1 MDKIARNLDEIKHK
15 IQQAAA
21 KKGRSFT
28 DITIVAVTKSVT
40 SVEAEQL
47 HELGIDNLGENRVQ
61 ELRRKMEAL
70 PQAKWHMIGRLQ
82 TNKVKD
88 VVGRVALIHSLDR
101 WNLAEELNKRAKNA
115 GIEVPVLLQVNIS
128 AEEQKAGIS
137 IGEVDDFLVSMGELE
152 AVKISGLMTIA
163 PLVDNPEETRPVF
176 KKLYELQQDLSG
188 KQYKNV
194 DWKYLSMGMSQDFE
208 IAIEE
213 GANIVRIGSAIFDE
227 G

>member
-1 MDKIARNLDEIKHK
+1 
-15 IQQAAA
+15 
-21 KKGRSFT
+21 
-28 DITIVAVTKSVT
+28 
-40 SVEAEQL
+40 
-47 HELGIDNLGENRVQ
+47 
-61 ELRRKMEAL
+61 
-70 PQAKWHMIGRLQ
+70 MIGRLQ

-213 GANIVRIGSAIFDE
+213 GANIVRIGSE